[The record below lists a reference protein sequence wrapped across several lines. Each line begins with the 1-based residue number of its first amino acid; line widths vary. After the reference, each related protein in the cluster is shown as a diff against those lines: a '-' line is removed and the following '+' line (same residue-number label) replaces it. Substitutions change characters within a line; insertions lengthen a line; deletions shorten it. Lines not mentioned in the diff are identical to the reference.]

1 MKNIITTFLLV
12 FSISLH
18 AQVVKTIHQ
27 TFELDEEIENVT
39 LDIYDEIEVE
49 EWPGNAIMLVT
60 KVELISGPQHLLD
73 FYVREGRYDVEASG
87 DEETSLTLV
96 SMDKIRK
103 GMRYKQTTVTE
114 VVKIKI
120 RIPENYKLSGDNQ
133 LVKKVEETAMT
144 EQKEEN

>member
-27 TFELDEEIENVT
+27 TFELGDEVENVT
-39 LDIYDEIEVE
+39 LDIYDEVEVE
-49 EWPGNAIMLVT
+49 EWAGNAIMLVT

-73 FYVREGRYDVEASG
+73 FYVREGRYDVETNG

-96 SMDKIRK
+96 SMDKVRK
-103 GMRYKQTTVTE
+103 GMIYKHTTVTE
-114 VVKIKI
+114 LVKIKM
-120 RIPENYKLSGDNQ
+120 RIPENYKLNGDNQ
-133 LVKKVEETAMT
+133 LVKKNDETVMT
-144 EQKEEN
+144 EQKDEN